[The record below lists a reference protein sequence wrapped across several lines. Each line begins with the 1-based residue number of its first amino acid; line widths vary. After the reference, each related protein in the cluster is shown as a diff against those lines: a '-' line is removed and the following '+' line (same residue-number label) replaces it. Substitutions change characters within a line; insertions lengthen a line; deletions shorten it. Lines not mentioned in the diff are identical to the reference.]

1 MQVCIFLRA
10 KLLVFWCV
18 EVYPFL
24 PRGVTI
30 PRENRC
36 TEEVSRKKK
45 RCTEEVAEAFDSAL
59 LCVQGQTAM
68 ASVISVA
75 AFFCQDSHQKHFDP
89 TKHGDG
95 VFLLVE

>member
-1 MQVCIFLRA
+1 
-10 KLLVFWCV
+10 
-18 EVYPFL
+18 
-24 PRGVTI
+24 
-30 PRENRC
+30 
-36 TEEVSRKKK
+36 
-45 RCTEEVAEAFDSAL
+45 
-59 LCVQGQTAM
+59 M